1 MKIMS
6 KTNSRTRKL
15 YYSDNLPVLRDMDSE
30 SIDLIYLDPPF
41 NSNKAYNIIY
51 PDDLGQVTAFEDT
64 WTWTPTCDE
73 HLDKLKNQGGG
84 VEILSALVDGLGKVQ
99 ISAYLV
105 NMAAR
110 LVELHRIL
118 RQSGSIYLHCDPT
131 ASHYLKILMDGI
143 FGHRNFRNEI
153 VWCYE
158 KPRSAKK
165 VFRRNHDIIF
175 FYTKSKKWTFN
186 SQRVPKLDGTFEMR
200 KPFKR
205 PDGTIWYPKE
215 PGKQAGSWWYDIP
228 SFATRMSAS
237 ERLGYPTQ
245 KPVALLERIIKSSS
259 NENDIVLDPFCG
271 CGTTIAAA
279 ETLKRNWL
287 GIDITFSAIAAI
299 RERFKRQ
306 KLNIWGDIE
315 VLNEPKTIQDVDNT
329 LLNKASPLYARK
341 EFEKFCVTLVGGL
354 PNDKIGADGGIDG
367 KIPLVT
373 GEIAICSVKSGKVSV
388 KHIRELKGLLDDSK
402 NVAGVFLTREEP
414 TKDMVRFANQA
425 GRYKAKKQGLFD
437 NEPFPKMQILTLA
450 QMLTGRLPHLPYQ
463 VAA

>member
-1 MKIMS
+1 M
-6 KTNSRTRKL
+6 
-15 YYSDNLPVLRDMDSE
+15 
-30 SIDLIYLDPPF
+30 
-41 NSNKAYNIIY
+41 
-51 PDDLGQVTAFEDT
+51 
-64 WTWTPTCDE
+64 
-73 HLDKLKNQGGG
+73 
-84 VEILSALVDGLGKVQ
+84 SALVDGLGKVQ

-105 NMAAR
+105 NMAVR
-110 LVELHRIL
+110 LVEMHRIL
-118 RQSGSIYLHCDPT
+118 KSSGSIYLHCDPT

-143 FGHRNFRNEI
+143 FRHRNFRNEI
-153 VWCYE
+153 IWGYE

-175 FYTKSKKWTFN
+175 FYTKSEKWTFN
-186 SQRVPKLDGTFEMR
+186 PQRVPRLDGTFEMR

-245 KPVALLERIIKSSS
+245 KPIALLERIIKSSS
-259 NENDIVLDPFCG
+259 NEGDTVLDPFCG
-271 CGTTIAAA
+271 CGTTVAAA

-315 VLNEPKTIQDVDNT
+315 VLNEPKTIQDVDST
-329 LLNKASPLYARK
+329 LLNKESPLYARK

-367 KIPLVT
+367 KIPLAT
-373 GEIAICSVKSGKVSV
+373 GEIAICSVKSGKVGV
-388 KHIRELKGLLDDSK
+388 NHIRELKGLLDDK
-402 NVAGVFLTREEP
+402 KIVAGVFLTREDP
-414 TKDMVRFANQA
+414 TRDMVSFANQA
-425 GRYKAKKQGLFD
+425 GRYKTKKQGLFD
-437 NEPFPKMQILTLA
+437 DRPFPKMQILTLA
-450 QMLTGRLPHLPYQ
+450 QMLRGKRPDLPYQ